1 MPSDLAPAL
10 AQAAHRQSRT
20 ARELGGV
27 CCAWLLLFSGGVLL
41 SLKHFGA
48 HTDAGALAI
57 CALPPLAALA
67 LTCLNAA
74 DARRYA
80 LHLVTATL
88 MLPILLLFW
97 ASSVDGAQPAAAER
111 SAASLDAQAL
121 FNGAD
126 AVEDTPMQGGA
137 IVLLRSG
144 RFADGSELRLT
155 RFGHAQAARD
165 YVAML
170 TQAMPAEPFDDGGR
184 HGLRLQGGS
193 VGTTLV
199 VIERH
204 GADLLELRASD
215 RNQALARLAA
225 QRIPVPQA
233 DAEPAQME
241 PPARW
246 PLLAGLAAAH
256 ALAFVALIA
265 WAGSHLTRVPALQG
279 ALVASAD
286 ELRARLLSL
295 AQPAGPFAITAAD
308 GTAALLVDASPSPRR
323 RQHITLRLD
332 AGRVLV
338 HEKLSIDGDAP
349 QDADEASLR
358 GPGDG
363 LVDAAR
369 PDAQQLWSA
378 TLQATM
384 VQPALLAAVPL
395 RLRPRQ
401 AELPHGYAAALDG
414 EGVLTALCA
423 VVTRSGWHWQP
434 RLLGRRV

>member
-1 MPSDLAPAL
+1 MAFDLAPAL
-10 AQAAHRQSRT
+10 AQAARRQSHT

-41 SLKHFGA
+41 GLKHFGA
-48 HTDAGALAI
+48 PIDAGALAI

-67 LTCLNAA
+67 LTCLNPA
-74 DARRYA
+74 DARQYV

-97 ASSVDGAQPAAAER
+97 ASSVDGALPAAAER
-111 SAASLDAQAL
+111 SPASLDAQAV

-126 AVEDTPMQGGA
+126 AVEDAPMQGGA

-155 RFGHAQAARD
+155 RFADAQAARD
-165 YVAML
+165 YIGIL
-170 TQAMPAEPFDDGGR
+170 TQAMPAEPFGHGGR
-184 HGLRLQGGS
+184 RGLKLQGGS
-193 VGTTLV
+193 IGTTLV

-215 RNQALARLAA
+215 RNHALARLAA
-225 QRIPVPQA
+225 QHIPLPPA
-233 DAEPAQME
+233 DAEPTPAE

-246 PLLAGLAAAH
+246 PLLVGLAAAH

-279 ALVASAD
+279 APVASAD

-295 AQPAGPFAITAAD
+295 AQPAGPFAITTVD
-308 GTAALLVDASPSPRR
+308 GSAALLVDASPSPRR
-323 RQHITLRLD
+323 RHHITLQLD

-338 HEKLSIDGDAP
+338 REKLSIDGDAP

-358 GPGDG
+358 DPGDD
-363 LVDAAR
+363 LVDAA
-369 PDAQQLWSA
+369 
-378 TLQATM
+378 
-384 VQPALLAAVPL
+384 
-395 RLRPRQ
+395 
-401 AELPHGYAAALDG
+401 
-414 EGVLTALCA
+414 
-423 VVTRSGWHWQP
+423 
-434 RLLGRRV
+434 

>member
-1 MPSDLAPAL
+1 MSSDLAPAL
-10 AQAAHRQSRT
+10 AQATQRQSRT

-27 CCAWLLLFSGGVLL
+27 CCAWLLLFSAGVLL
-41 SLKHFGA
+41 GLKHFGA
-48 HTDAGALAI
+48 PIDAGALAL
-57 CALPPLAALA
+57 CALPPLGALVLA
-67 LTCLNAA
+67 CLNPA
-74 DARRYA
+74 DARRYT

-88 MLPILLLFW
+88 MLPLLLLFW
-97 ASSVDGAQPAAAER
+97 AGSVDDALPVAER
-111 SAASLDAQAL
+111 STSSLDAQAL

-155 RFGHAQAARD
+155 RFGDAQAARD
-165 YVAML
+165 HVGML
-170 TQAMPAEPFDDGGR
+170 TQAMPAEPFGDGGR
-184 HGLRLQGGS
+184 RGLRLQGGS

-215 RNQALARLAA
+215 SGQALARLAA
-225 QRIPVPQA
+225 QHIPMPQA
-233 DAEPAQME
+233 DAEPAPTE

-265 WAGSHLTRVPALQG
+265 WAGSHLTRVAALQG
-279 ALVASAD
+279 APVASAD

-295 AQPAGPFAITAAD
+295 AQPVGPFAITAVD
-308 GTAALLVDASPSPRR
+308 GSAALLVDASPCPRR
-323 RQHITLRLD
+323 RHHITLRLD

-338 HEKLSIDGDAP
+338 HEKLGVAGDAP

-358 GPGDG
+358 GPGDD

-369 PDAQQLWSA
+369 PDAQQLWST

-384 VQPALLAAVPL
+384 VLPSLLAAVPL
-395 RLRPRQ
+395 RLHTCQ
-401 AELPHGYAAALDG
+401 AELPPGYTAALDG

-423 VVTRSGWHWQP
+423 VVTRSGWLWQP
-434 RLLGRRV
+434 RLLGRRL